1 MNMTTTKS
9 DNASSSKAARTQTAV
24 AATPESKRRYRGSAV
39 EERRAQ
45 RRQQLIDAAIQ
56 VYGENGYR
64 HSGVKQVCD
73 AAGLT
78 QRYFYESFG
87 HSDEL
92 LIACYEQAARWMRD
106 DNMAAAQAAGK
117 DPVLRSRAMLQSYFQ
132 RLKEN
137 PTIGRLL
144 LIEIRGISPAVD
156 QAIEKALKAT
166 SDDIARVLA
175 RPGKHFDELL
185 QAGILG
191 GVIHIALHWMANG
204 YSTPVDVVTDTALK
218 LGISLLDDHD

>member
-1 MNMTTTKS
+1 MNITTNPAPAEKKTE
-9 DNASSSKAARTQTAV
+9 
-24 AATPESKRRYRGSAV
+24 PKRRYRGSAV
-39 EERRAQ
+39 EQRKAQ
-45 RRQQLIDAAIQ
+45 RRQQLIDAAVR

-78 QRYFYESFG
+78 QRYFYESFA

-92 LIACYEQAARWMRD
+92 LIASYEQTARWLRE
-106 DNMAAAQAAGK
+106 DNMAAAEAAGT
-117 DPVLRSRAMLQSYFQ
+117 DPVVRSRAMLLAYFQ

-137 PTIGRLL
+137 PTMARLL

-156 QAIEKALKAT
+156 EAIEKALEAT
-166 SDDIARVLA
+166 SDDIARLLA
-175 RPGKHFDELL
+175 RPGQRFNGLL

-204 YSTPVDVVTDTALK
+204 YRTPVDVVTDTALK
-218 LGISLLDDHD
+218 LGVSLLDQGH

>member
-1 MNMTTTKS
+1 MNATTTNS
-9 DNASSSKAARTQTAV
+9 DNT
-24 AATPESKRRYRGSAV
+24 AATTQAVPANKRRYRGSAV

-56 VYGENGYR
+56 VYGHNGYR

-78 QRYFYESFG
+78 QRYFYESFA

-92 LIACYEQAARWMRD
+92 LIACYEQAARWMRE
-106 DNMAAAQAAGK
+106 DNMAAAEAAGK
-117 DPVLRSRAMLQSYFQ
+117 DPVARSRAMLLAYFQ

-156 QAIEKALKAT
+156 EAIEKALKAS

-175 RPGKHFDELL
+175 RPGKQFDELL

-191 GVIHIALHWMANG
+191 GVIHIALHWMAND
-204 YSTPVDVVTDTALK
+204 YNTPVEGVTNTALK
-218 LGISLLDDHD
+218 LGVSLLDDNG